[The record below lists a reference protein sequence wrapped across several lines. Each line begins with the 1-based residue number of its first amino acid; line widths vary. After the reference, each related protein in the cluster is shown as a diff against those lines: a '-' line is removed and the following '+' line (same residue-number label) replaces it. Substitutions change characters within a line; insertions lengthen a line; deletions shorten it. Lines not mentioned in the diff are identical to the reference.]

1 MSSGPD
7 DAFDLNMA
15 TTMLLAD
22 RSDVA
27 MLLRVLAKQLADGFG
42 ERVSVEREGGLL
54 RKVGQ
59 GQGHRGGP

>member
-7 DAFDLNMA
+7 DAFDLDMA

-22 RSDVA
+22 RSDVT

-42 ERVSVEREGGLL
+42 SA
-54 RKVGQ
+54 
-59 GQGHRGGP
+59 